1 MSPHAPFFLRRWR
14 QPLIVILLIIM
25 WVLPGLGGF
34 MHESDQASLLD
45 GGWQLSGGEGW
56 KVGADFY
63 DYDKLFVSYWLL
75 AGVFWVARHIVAAPD
90 VVWLGNVFS
99 SGLLLC
105 GLLAALRRAGLS
117 SQNWMALI
125 AVTLAPAFLMHA
137 PFFAAAFVS
146 AGILMGLY
154 SVLRQP
160 APARPIGRGAVATL
174 LTFAAVGARADA
186 ILVLPFLVWLTRCP
200 MPRPWLVFRR
210 PLLYWMIAA
219 AAAAL
224 AIGKCLQPDNGV
236 YGFPPLVRGKVFAA
250 YVVFGLGGAVFV
262 IGWLAVQTIGGA
274 FTARGLWR
282 RLSWAF
288 GGLSFAAPFVYYAGQ
303 LFSTRYWTTALTA
316 TVLFVISR
324 RGRALLQKRG
334 ASRAGRWVTAA
345 ALVAAVLPLFIGVR
359 LPFPTKPRLVMRNA
373 TFFPS
378 TDGMIPMGSYLAFH
392 FWPGNAENLWIPDH
406 NEAIWLAARRARFEN
421 DETGAV
427 PLLETPMVEILKLA
441 VNVQGKKFRIVDQ
454 LDQKCYSDLRSLIK
468 VAPNSPSQW
477 RASSDPTSQL
487 EDSVG
492 AFLNG
497 VSAYP
502 VSAFFRGIAIFRL
515 ARKTTGQE
523 LDPLDASR
531 LLRKIY
537 RGNDFRVRDS
547 GEVIS
552 PDGSLRLAIREGR
565 TLVIAADKPFG
576 IRLRAQDGKEKVI
589 SSRPFDG
596 QPEMNVVILNGEE
609 ANIASVRF
617 DASQPIPQTPIFGE
631 AILPNYMSVQ
641 AFKE

>member
-1 MSPHAPFFLRRWR
+1 MSPHATLCLRRWSK
-14 QPLIVILLIIM
+14 PLIIILLVVM

-34 MHESDQASLLD
+34 MHETDQASVLD

-75 AGVFWVARHIVAAPD
+75 AGVFWVARHMAAAPD
-90 VVWLGNVFS
+90 VVLLGNLFS
-99 SGLLLC
+99 SVVLLC
-105 GLLAALRRAGLS
+105 GLLAALRRIRLS
-117 SQNWMALI
+117 TGNGMALI
-125 AVTLAPAFLMHA
+125 AVTLAPAYLMHA

-154 SVLRQP
+154 AVVRQP

-186 ILVLPFLVWLTRCP
+186 ILVLPFLVWLTLCP
-200 MPRPWLVFRR
+200 MPRPWQVFRR

-219 AAAAL
+219 AGAAL
-224 AIGKCLQPDNGV
+224 AIGKWLQPDNGV
-236 YGFPPLVRGKVFAA
+236 YGFPPLVRGKIFAA
-250 YVVFGLGGAVFV
+250 YVVFGLGGAIFV
-262 IGWLAVQTIGGA
+262 IGWFAAQALGGA
-274 FTARGLWR
+274 FAAQGVWR

-288 GGLSFAAPFVYYAGQ
+288 GALSFAAPFVYYAGQ

-324 RGRALLQKRG
+324 RGSALLRKRG
-334 ASRAGRWVTAA
+334 SSRVGRRVMAA
-345 ALVAAVLPLFIGVR
+345 ALVAAVLPLFVGVR

-373 TFFPS
+373 TYFPS

-392 FWPGNAENLWIPDH
+392 FWPGNKENLWIPDH
-406 NEAIWLAARRARFEN
+406 NQAIWLAARAAKFET
-421 DETGAV
+421 DEQGTV
-427 PLLETPMVEILKLA
+427 SLLETPMVEILKLA
-441 VNVQGKKFRIVDQ
+441 VNVQGKKFRVVDQ
-454 LDQKCYSDLRSLIK
+454 VDQKCYSDTRSLIK

-477 RASSDPTSQL
+477 RAGSDHDAQL
-487 EDSVG
+487 QDPVG
-492 AFLNG
+492 AFLND
-497 VSAYP
+497 VSSQP

-515 ARKTTGQE
+515 ERKTAGQKS
-523 LDPLDASR
+523 DPLDAWR
-531 LLRKIY
+531 LLRLIY

-552 PDGSLRLAIREGR
+552 PDGSFRLPIREGK
-565 TLVIAADKPFG
+565 TLVIAAEKPFG
-576 IRLRAQDGKEKVI
+576 IRLQSRDGKERVVP
-589 SSRPFDG
+589 SQPFAG
-596 QPEMNVVILNGEE
+596 QPGTHVVILNGAE
-609 ANIASVRF
+609 ANVAGLRF
-617 DASQPIPQTPIFGE
+617 DASQPIPRAPIFGE
-631 AILPNYMSVQ
+631 AILPDYMSVQ